1 MTPHSEE
8 EQFHDTLVSRAI
20 REMREEAAET
30 DRETYTEGETFPFSA
45 YYLAGLNSRSRRLPS
60 QRISRRRVEEE

>member
-1 MTPHSEE
+1 MTSLSDDEE
-8 EQFHDTLVSRAI
+8 FHENPVSRAI

-30 DRETYTEGETFPFSA
+30 DRETYTEGQTFAFSD
-45 YYLAGLNSRSRRLPS
+45 YYFSGLNSRSRKLPS

>member
-1 MTPHSEE
+1 MTAHSEE
-8 EQFHDTLVSRAI
+8 EQFHDNLVSRAI